1 MPVSERLLPLLAC
14 PRCDRTPLNPSGD
27 TLSCPACKADFP
39 EIGGIP
45 WMFAEPDAALGQWR
59 GRLHFA
65 LQQLAHELQRL
76 HAELADD
83 GLRAS
88 TRRRLQHQLEA
99 TEAHRL
105 ALQRLLSPIDV
116 LPLEANYESHLA
128 LRTRLPL
135 DQGINT
141 YYANAH
147 RDWCWGNSENEASL
161 EQVSKALR
169 DSGDPDPGVTAVL
182 GAGACRLAYDLHR
195 SASSALTVAIDFNPL
210 LILIAAR
217 MAAGESLDLWEFP
230 LAPLTADDFAV
241 ARKLSAPAPAGA
253 GFHLLLADALRAP
266 LAPGSFD
273 TLLTPWL
280 IDVVGED
287 FACFAARMNRLL
299 KPGGRW
305 VNFGSLSF
313 ESSRRS
319 ARLSAAEVL
328 DVLSDAGFSVS
339 TAFDAEIPYMSSP
352 ASRHG
357 RTETVFTFAAVK
369 DAEASA
375 PPRHKALPDWI
386 VLGDKPVPLL
396 PAFQTQALSTRI
408 YAFIMSLIDG
418 RRSIDDMASILE
430 QQKLMPRKE
439 AVPAIR
445 NFLTRMYDDS
455 RRNPSL

>member
-1 MPVSERLLPLLAC
+1 MPIQERLLPLLAC
-14 PRCDRTPLNPSGD
+14 PRCDRTPLKPAGD
-27 TLSCPACKADFP
+27 TVSCPACKTSFP
-39 EIGGIP
+39 EIGGMP

-76 HAELADD
+76 NAELADES
-83 GLRAS
+83 LRAS
-88 TRRRLQHQLEA
+88 TRTRLQHQSQA
-99 TEAHRL
+99 TEAHRQ
-105 ALQRLLSPIDV
+105 ALQRLLAPIDV
-116 LPLEANYESHLA
+116 LPMEANYESHLA

-147 RDWCWGNSENEASL
+147 RDWCWGETENAASL

-169 DSGDPDPGVTAVL
+169 DSGDPNPGTTAVL

-195 SASSALTVAIDFNPL
+195 AASCPVTVAVDFNPL
-210 LILIAAR
+210 LMLIAAR

-230 LAPLTADDFAV
+230 LAPRTASDFAV
-241 ARKLSAPAPAGA
+241 HRTLAAPAPAGP
-253 GFHLLLADALRAP
+253 GFHLLIADVLRAP
-266 LAPGSFD
+266 LAAGSFD

-280 IDVVGED
+280 IDVVSED
-287 FACFAARMNRLL
+287 FASFAMRVNRLL

-313 ESSRRS
+313 ESARRS
-319 ARLSAAEVL
+319 ARLSTSEVL
-328 DVLSDAGFSVS
+328 DELSDAGFSVS
-339 TAFDAEIPYMSSP
+339 TAFDADLPYMSSP

-357 RTETVFTFAAVK
+357 RTETVFTFSAVK
-369 DAEASA
+369 KSETSA
-375 PPRHKALPDWI
+375 PPRYKALPDWI
-386 VLGDKPVPLL
+386 VLGDQPVPLL

-418 RRSIDDMASILE
+418 RRTIDDMASILE

-445 NFLTRMYDDS
+445 NFLTRMHDDS